1 MESLGFNGQRQD
13 PTPSEPPWYLAYGR
27 YYGKGPEGQKR
38 YLLPI
43 DAEELDR
50 LDMLH
55 KFFLVVR
62 NDALCAYNFNLVHRA
77 RVLDLGT
84 GTGIW
89 AIELCKERRQR
100 ILEVVTV
107 DINPIFLPYWY
118 ASGRRA
124 KRIRVSRKP

>member
-1 MESLGFNGQRQD
+1 M
-13 PTPSEPPWYLAYGR
+13 AYGR

-43 DAEELDR
+43 DAVSESLWRLHAAAPRLTRPQEELDR

-89 AIELCKERRQR
+89 AIELCKE
-100 ILEVVTV
+100 
-107 DINPIFLPYWY
+107 
-118 ASGRRA
+118 
-124 KRIRVSRKP
+124 